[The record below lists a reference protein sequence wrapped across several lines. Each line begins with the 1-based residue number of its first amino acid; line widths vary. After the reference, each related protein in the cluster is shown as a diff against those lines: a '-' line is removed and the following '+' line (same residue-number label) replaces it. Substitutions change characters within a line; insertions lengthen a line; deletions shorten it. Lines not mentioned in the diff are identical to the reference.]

1 MQILSRRML
10 DRAVAAVLSGLP
22 LLAQAQGGGL
32 AGVAPP
38 TGTAQG
44 DLPQVILRIINY
56 VLAIVGVIALAYL
69 VYGGFMYI
77 TSAGNEEKVEAA
89 KTIIVNA
96 VIGIV
101 VIGVAAA
108 IVNFVIRG
116 VGGAVP
122 AGAI

>member
-1 MQILSRRML
+1 MERLWKK
-10 DRAVAAVLSGLP
+10 VAAVVPALLP
-22 LLAQAQGGGL
+22 ALALAQGGL
-32 AGVAPP
+32 VGVPPP

-44 DLPQVILRIINY
+44 DLSQVILRIINY
-56 VLAIVGVIALAYL
+56 VLAIVGVIALAFL

-77 TSAGNEEKVEAA
+77 TSAGNEDRVEQA
-89 KTIIVNA
+89 KQIIINA

-108 IVNFVIRG
+108 IVNFVVRG
-116 VGGAVP
+116 VGGQVP

>member
-1 MQILSRRML
+1 MTHTIRTTIRRL
-10 DRAVAAVLSGLP
+10 AAVVPSALLP
-22 LLAQAQGGGL
+22 LLVHAQGGL
-32 AGVAPP
+32 IGVPPP

-77 TSAGNEEKVEAA
+77 TSAGNEDKVEVA
-89 KTIIVNA
+89 KTIIISS
-96 VIGIV
+96 VIGVV

>member
-1 MQILSRRML
+1 MENFWKKVIAIAPGLL
-10 DRAVAAVLSGLP
+10 PAVAR
-22 LLAQAQGGGL
+22 AQGGL
-32 AGVAPP
+32 SGVPPP
-38 TGTAQG
+38 TGTATG
-44 DLPQVILRIINY
+44 DLAQVILRIINY
-56 VLAIVGVIALAYL
+56 VLAIVGIVALAYL

-77 TSAGNEEKVEAA
+77 TSAGNEDKVEAA
-89 KTIIVNA
+89 KQIIINA

>member
-1 MQILSRRML
+1 MKHIIVFLGAL
-10 DRAVAAVLSGLP
+10 AVVCSPALA
-22 LLAQAQGGGL
+22 LAQDGL
-32 AGVAPP
+32 IGVPTPP
-38 TGTAQG
+38 GTAQG
-44 DLPQVILRIINY
+44 DLAAVILRIINY

-77 TSAGNEEKVEAA
+77 TSAGNEDRVEAA
-89 KTIIVNA
+89 KQIIINA
-96 VIGIV
+96 VIGII

-108 IVNFVIRG
+108 VVNFVIRG